1 MNFNFALCISA
12 SCHSYTA
19 AFYGELFTPPP
30 TTGEKKLV
38 TILAVVQVT
47 KQKKS
52 PEI

>member
-30 TTGEKKLV
+30 TTGEKISYNLGSS
-38 TILAVVQVT
+38 ASN
-47 KQKKS
+47 KKKKN
-52 PEI
+52 PQI